1 MAYPLDNL
9 GDFNL
14 AREMVMNAGG
24 SFDKA
29 IEKVI
34 TDAAPELLR
43 RGQLQGAAV
52 VGGASLLLGGGI
64 WLGRKLVNR
73 SKSKTSSIEN
83 VEVDGKNPSSESV
96 VPSANNEAEDA
107 DKEAVNDRVAKD

>member
-1 MAYPLDNL
+1 MESPKNTTEPCAAEVAHVVHGVLT
-9 GDFNL
+9 
-14 AREMVMNAGG
+14 G
-24 SFDKA
+24 SYRYTTL
-29 IEKVI
+29 
-34 TDAAPELLR
+34 TDATELLR

-64 WLGRKLVNR
+64 WLGQKLVNR